1 MSMKLTGGEAAG
13 AKLFGLKGRDT
24 RPAQARVRNS
34 LFNILQHAIPE
45 ARVLDLFAGTGSVGL
60 EALSRGAASCVF
72 VDQGR
77 ECIDVIRRNL
87 EKLRWLDRARLVQG
101 SVFRLD
107 TYLQGPEAVFD
118 LVFIDP
124 PYEFYRKEPS
134 RKSLAEAVRRLIDDG
149 RLAPQGRVIMENPTG
164 LALAGSELPGL
175 ARTDQRQYHQT
186 ELTFFGRK

>member
-1 MSMKLTGGEAAG
+1 MPMKLTGGEAAG

-60 EALSRGAASCVF
+60 EALSRGAASCLF
-72 VDQGR
+72 VDQSR

-118 LVFIDP
+118 GH
-124 PYEFYRKEPS
+124 
-134 RKSLAEAVRRLIDDG
+134 A
-149 RLAPQGRVIMENPTG
+149 
-164 LALAGSELPGL
+164 ALSCLPFL
-175 ARTDQRQYHQT
+175 P
-186 ELTFFGRK
+186 